1 MGFFKNI
8 KADFSQAAN
17 ELVPSRENLE
27 SVLSDGPI
35 AKVPKILEETKY
47 QEKRELPP
55 VEDEIAVIT
64 SGTIVKGD
72 IFANGSLEIQG
83 AVYGN
88 INCRGRLVIT
98 CTVKGNSNAAEIYTD
113 VARIEGEITCIG
125 AVKIGQGSVI
135 IGNISSTSA
144 VIAGAMRGDIDV
156 LGPVVVD
163 STAVVKGN
171 IKARYVQINNGAQI
185 DGFCS
190 QAYADVRR

>member
-1 MGFFKNI
+1 MGFLKEFKD
-8 KADFSQAAN
+8 DFSQAAN
-17 ELVPSRENLE
+17 ELIPSRESTGN
-27 SVLSDGPI
+27 VVSDEPT
-35 AKVPKILEETKY
+35 AKVPMVLTQDKN

-64 SGTIVKGD
+64 NGTIIKGD
-72 IFANGSLEIQG
+72 VFANGSLEVLG

-98 CTVKGNSNAAEIYTD
+98 GTVKGDSNAAEIYTD
-113 VARIEGEITCIG
+113 AARIEGEIACIG
-125 AVKIGQGSVI
+125 AVKIGEGSVI

-156 LGPVVVD
+156 LGPVVVE

-171 IKARYVQINNGAQI
+171 IKARYVQINNGAEV

>member
-1 MGFFKNI
+1 MGFLKEFKD
-8 KADFSQAAN
+8 DFSQAAN
-17 ELVPSRENLE
+17 ELIPSRESTGN
-27 SVLSDGPI
+27 VVSDEPT
-35 AKVPKILEETKY
+35 AKVPMVLTQDKN

-64 SGTIVKGD
+64 NGTIIKGD
-72 IFANGSLEIQG
+72 VFANGSLEVLG

-98 CTVKGNSNAAEIYTD
+98 GTVKGDSNAAEIYTD
-113 VARIEGEITCIG
+113 AARIEGEIACIG
-125 AVKIGQGSVI
+125 AVKIGEGSVI

-156 LGPVVVD
+156 LGPVVVE

-171 IKARYVQINNGAQI
+171 IKARYVQINNGAEV

-190 QAYADVRR
+190 QAYADVHR